1 MLVTETCCCMSG
13 TMTSGKS
20 RGHSRMNWGVSV
32 MTDRN
37 RTPIS
42 LHGCMTVVVIHL
54 WQNSPRRTVIPLFR
68 TIWVRLYRLLTARE
82 MWSGTASLTS
92 MGMYWNSEARG
103 ILYPLG
109 SKDSMRMGK
118 LGCTTIAS
126 DTILL
131 RWGTTSVKIQLD

>member
-13 TMTSGKS
+13 TMTGGKS

-54 WQNSPRRTVIPLFR
+54 WQNTPRRTATVSCRIIWVHLFR
-68 TIWVRLYRLLTARE
+68 LSTARE
-82 MWSGTASLTS
+82 MLSGTAYLTS
-92 MGMYWNSEARG
+92 MGMYWNSEVRG

-109 SKDSMRMGK
+109 SKVCMRMGK

>member
-42 LHGCMTVVVIHL
+42 LHGCMTVEVIPW
-54 WQNSPRRTVIPLFR
+54 WQSSPRRAVIPSCK
-68 TIWVRLYRLLTARE
+68 TTWVRLYRLLTARVR
-82 MWSGTASLTS
+82 WFGTVSSTS
-92 MGMYWNSEARG
+92 MGMYWNSEENETSY
-103 ILYPLG
+103 LSV
-109 SKDSMRMGK
+109 SKDNTKMGK
-118 LGCTTIAS
+118 QGCTTTGSGI
-126 DTILL
+126 TRHIPE
-131 RWGTTSVKIQLD
+131 TTLVRTR